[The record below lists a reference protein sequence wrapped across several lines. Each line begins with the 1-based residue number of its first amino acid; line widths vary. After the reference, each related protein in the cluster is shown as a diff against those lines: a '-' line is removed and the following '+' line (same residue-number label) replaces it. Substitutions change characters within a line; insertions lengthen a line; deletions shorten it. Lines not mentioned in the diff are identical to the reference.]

1 MKEGTRKKQISNEI
15 EEVGTPSRA
24 KGGERSWEC
33 WEGTKP
39 EGRKARGV
47 WPGEEWAQSCW

>member
-15 EEVGTPSRA
+15 EELGTPSRA